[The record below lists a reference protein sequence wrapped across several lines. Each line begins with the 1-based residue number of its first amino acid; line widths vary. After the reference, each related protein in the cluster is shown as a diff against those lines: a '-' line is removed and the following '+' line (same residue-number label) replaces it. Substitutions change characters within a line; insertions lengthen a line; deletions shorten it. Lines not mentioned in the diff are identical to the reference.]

1 MELQQL
7 CIQDIQLRT
16 HLGREQGW
24 VTGERVSCKQMEDG
38 AEHALLGQPCGQP
51 LSSDG
56 QVVQIQSPPR
66 PPSGSPWPYPTSPRI
81 ASLTSA

>member
-38 AEHALLGQPCGQP
+38 GEHALLGQPCGRP
-51 LSSDG
+51 LSSD
-56 QVVQIQSPPR
+56 
-66 PPSGSPWPYPTSPRI
+66 
-81 ASLTSA
+81 A